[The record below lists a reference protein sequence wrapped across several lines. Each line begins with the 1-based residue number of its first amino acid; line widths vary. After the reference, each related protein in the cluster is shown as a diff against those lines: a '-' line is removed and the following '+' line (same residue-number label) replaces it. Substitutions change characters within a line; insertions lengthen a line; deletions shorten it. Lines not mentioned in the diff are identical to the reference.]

1 MKLFQKNKNKKKKKK
16 KRIVEEKEGIFM
28 CRIVCLFKLG
38 CPNSLTRRILN
49 YFLFLLVLIIWKLKK
64 NKKKKKKKLNF
75 L

>member
-16 KRIVEEKEGIFM
+16 RIAEEKEGIFM